1 MLPEW
6 LDALIWFQLLPELE
20 PLPPSAAQTDLG
32 IRARRDETP
41 FVGRAMLTVSW
52 WADSVRQHAVLMR
65 FGAVKEPN

>member
-32 IRARRDETP
+32 ITARRDETP
-41 FVGRAMLTVSW
+41 LWTGRADGSMVGG
-52 WADSVRQHAVLMR
+52 
-65 FGAVKEPN
+65 FGQAACSFDAIWRR